1 MINDEVIQPEDVI
14 QPVEVIQSVSN
25 VELVVPWT
33 QNLTLL
39 Y

>member
-14 QPVEVIQSVSN
+14 QPVQVIQSVSN
-25 VELVVPWT
+25 VELVVPRT

>member
-25 VELVVPWT
+25 IELVVPWT
-33 QNLTLL
+33 QNLKLL

>member
-14 QPVEVIQSVSN
+14 KPVEVVHSVSN
-25 VELVVPWT
+25 AELVMPWT
-33 QNLTLL
+33 QNLKLL